1 MPAPKPAAGGRFS
14 FASKNAFAFVFLIFN
29 AFVWYFFVNSIL
41 KEVVEGLQV
50 NGTTMAAI
58 WVAHYGGIIG
68 SAVLGYKLLA
78 SFRNRT
84 QFMTFWVFLG
94 VAASAI
100 SIVVDKTVPENV
112 LLLSLFLGVSLG
124 VGMPTCMKYF
134 TESIRIDRRG
144 TMGGL
149 VLLLSG
155 VGMFFL
161 GTISSGNLPLETQI
175 LTSWRLLG
183 LAPVLALRVW
193 KEETP
198 SKRSPSP
205 SYKTVLS
212 QRPFVLYFIPWL
224 MFSLIIYLTIP
235 IQASLVDRPTLEF
248 FMLVESV
255 LSGAF
260 AVLGGFFSDRM
271 GRKRIAISGFA
282 LLGVAYSILGI
293 FYQNPYSWVLY
304 SVFDGVAGGLL
315 YVVFIMTLWGDLG
328 NESSSDK
335 YYAIGVLP
343 FFMSKF
349 LQYVIGGDLVLQI
362 SVSTIFSFTAF
373 FLFLAVLPL
382 AYAPETLPD
391 KVIKDRDLKSYV
403 EKAKKKVQAETE
415 KEEKPECKKTDEEP
429 KDDFIKFEVKP
440 EDNQD
445 EYEEARK
452 LAEKYY

>member
-1 MPAPKPAAGGRFS
+1 
-14 FASKNAFAFVFLIFN
+14 
-29 AFVWYFFVNSIL
+29 
-41 KEVVEGLQV
+41 
-50 NGTTMAAI
+50 
-58 WVAHYGGIIG
+58 
-68 SAVLGYKLLA
+68 
-78 SFRNRT
+78 
-84 QFMTFWVFLG
+84 
-94 VAASAI
+94 
-100 SIVVDKTVPENV
+100 
-112 LLLSLFLGVSLG
+112 
-124 VGMPTCMKYF
+124 
-134 TESIRIDRRG
+134 
-144 TMGGL
+144 
-149 VLLLSG
+149 
-155 VGMFFL
+155 
-161 GTISSGNLPLETQI
+161 
-175 LTSWRLLG
+175 
-183 LAPVLALRVW
+183 
-193 KEETP
+193 
-198 SKRSPSP
+198 
-205 SYKTVLS
+205 
-212 QRPFVLYFIPWL
+212 